1 MRAPTPA
8 NQSERLA
15 ALAGYRILETERE
28 KDFDDLVE
36 IAQLICDVPIALV
49 SLVSHDQQW
58 FKAEIGLCA
67 SSTSLDEAICGYTIL
82 GTDVLEIPDTRLDPR
97 TTDNPLC
104 SRENEPLLFYAGA
117 PLITPDGHA
126 LGAFCVLDYKPRK
139 LDDVQ
144 KATLTKLA
152 SQAMAQMELRRAMH
166 DQNVLRSEMDHRVKN
181 SLQTVESFI
190 RIYRS
195 KVSSDEAKDALAAI
209 GRRVSSISQ
218 LHAELYKSDTG
229 DVVRLDD
236 YLNRVSAHASD
247 AVRSGI
253 TVQTELQAVK
263 ADSRKA
269 ACYAMIVSEF
279 VANANKYAFPDGRD
293 GVVTVSLTETDD
305 GVITLTCRDNGVGN
319 AGRTDSAMP
328 AGAKSLP
335 SIGLRLMESAAS
347 QTGSS
352 FEVHADENGYRIDV
366 VSLSGQPQG

>member
-1 MRAPTPA
+1 MRAPTPV

-15 ALAGYRILETERE
+15 DLASFRILETERE

-82 GTDVLEIPDTRLDPR
+82 GTDVLEIQDTHLDPR
-97 TTDNPLC
+97 TVANPLC
-104 SRENEPLLFYAGA
+104 SREREPLRFYAGA
-117 PLITPDGHA
+117 PLITPDGNA
-126 LGAFCVLDYKPRK
+126 LGAFCVLDYIPRK
-139 LDDVQ
+139 LTDVQ

-152 SQAMAQMELRRAMH
+152 SQAMAQMQLRRAMH

-181 SLQTVESFI
+181 SLQTVESFV
-190 RIYRS
+190 RIYKS
-195 KVSSDEAKDALAAI
+195 KVSSDEAKEALSAI

-229 DVVRLDD
+229 DLVRLDE

-247 AVRSGI
+247 AIRTGI
-253 TVQTELQAVK
+253 TVQTEFQQVK
-263 ADSRKA
+263 VDSRKA
-269 ACYAMIVSEF
+269 ACYAMILSEF
-279 VANANKYAFPDGRD
+279 IANANKYAFPDGRD
-293 GVVTVSLTETDD
+293 GVVNVSLTETDE
-305 GVITLTCRDNGVGN
+305 GAITLTCSDNGVGS
-319 AGRTDSAMP
+319 AGRKDFEQTSEPKA
-328 AGAKSLP
+328 LP

-347 QTGSS
+347 QTGST
-352 FEVHADENGYRIDV
+352 FDVHADKTGYRIDV
-366 VSLSGQPQG
+366 VSLSGQPQE

>member
-8 NQSERLA
+8 NQSERIA

-28 KDFDDLVE
+28 QGFDDLVD

-82 GTDVLEIPDTRLDPR
+82 GTDVLEIPDTRLDSR
-97 TTDNPLC
+97 TADNPLC
-104 SRENEPLLFYAGA
+104 SREKEPLLFYAGA
-117 PLITPDGHA
+117 PLITPDGQA

-139 LDDVQ
+139 LTEMQ

-152 SQAMAQMELRRAMH
+152 SQAMAQMELRRAMR
-166 DQNVLRSEMDHRVKN
+166 DQNILRSEMDHRVKN

-190 RIYRS
+190 RIYQSRARS
-195 KVSSDEAKDALAAI
+195 AEAKDALAAI

-229 DVVRLDD
+229 DVVRLDE
-236 YLNRVSAHASD
+236 YLDRVSAHASD
-247 AVRSGI
+247 AVRNGI
-253 TVQTELQAVK
+253 TVKTEFQQVLV
-263 ADSRKA
+263 DSRKA

-293 GVVTVSLTETDD
+293 GVIYVSLTETDD
-305 GVITLTCRDNGVGN
+305 GVVTLTCRDNGIGN
-319 AGRTDSAMP
+319 AGHSGTEAPGGS
-328 AGAKSLP
+328 GSLP

-347 QTGSS
+347 QTGST

-366 VSLSGQPQG
+366 VSLSAQPQG